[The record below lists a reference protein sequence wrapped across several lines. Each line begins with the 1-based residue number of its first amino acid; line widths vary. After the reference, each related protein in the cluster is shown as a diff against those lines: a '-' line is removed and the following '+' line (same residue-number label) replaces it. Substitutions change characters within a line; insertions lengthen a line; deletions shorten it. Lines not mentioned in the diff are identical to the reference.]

1 MYSLLSEGLSV
12 FLLQL
17 LQSSGC
23 CQDGQCGQLCQNSQD
38 GQNKVK
44 GCGQNHRAYKNC
56 LVAKPI
62 DVVFLL
68 ASI

>member
-23 CQDGQCGQLCQNSQD
+23 CQDGQLCQNSQD

-44 GCGQNHRAYKNC
+44 GCGQNHRAYKNY